1 MFVAAHA
8 ICHHRAEGVI
18 TRLHVQL
25 LCCFVILYGRLYT
38 NIPSTG
44 INTSGPAIDTLYYGM
59 FAHFH
64 CEKSLQTNHL
74 ISYGGNVLI
83 ARVSSRKK
91 CLGGK

>member
-1 MFVAAHA
+1 MLF
-8 ICHHRAEGVI
+8 CD
-18 TRLHVQL
+18 
-25 LCCFVILYGRLYT
+25 LYGRLYT

-83 ARVSSRKK
+83 AKNTSNKK
-91 CLGGK
+91 HLKM